1 MRQKGLSLFLMLSA
15 GLPWAGAQASII
27 NLSPESF
34 SAALSMGILAGESH
48 ERVYNASTGH
58 QQSELDWKLKNSP
71 VIKGELSWD
80 IFPRLTLTAR
90 GWTTLASSGSHMDDY
105 DWMDPNQESPTD
117 WSTHP
122 ASRLNHANEFDLSAK
137 GWLLKQ
143 ENYRL
148 GAMLGYQKTRF
159 SWSSHGGTYSYGNGE
174 MTGEYPDND
183 RGISYKQ
190 RFGVAYAG
198 LVGMYRYEN
207 IEINGQVRYS
217 PWVRARDNDEHYDR
231 QFTYRDE
238 ANNADYYA
246 AMVDVGYYVTPNA
259 KVFAEF
265 SWTRYDE
272 GKGGTEIRDNLLG
285 GPSLYVH
292 GDAAG
297 IENEN
302 YVFVVGLQY
311 RF

>member
-1 MRQKGLSLFLMLSA
+1 MRQKGLFLCLLLSA
-15 GLPWAGAQASII
+15 GLPWAGAQASLISF
-27 NLSPESF
+27 SPESF
-34 SAALSMGILAGESH
+34 SAALSTGIIAGESH
-48 ERVYNASTGH
+48 ERVYDPATGRK
-58 QQSELDWKLKNSP
+58 QSELDWHLKNTP
-71 VIKGELSWD
+71 IVKGELSWD
-80 IFPRLTLTAR
+80 MLPRLTLNAR
-90 GWTTLASSGSHMDDY
+90 GWTTLDTSASHMDDY
-105 DWMDPNQESPTD
+105 DWMDPAQDSPTD

-122 ASRLNHANEFDLSAK
+122 ATRLNHANEYDLNAK
-137 GWLLKQ
+137 AWLLKE

-159 SWSSHGGTYSYGNGE
+159 SWSSRGGTYSYGNGAI
-174 MTGEYPDND
+174 TGESPESE

-207 IEINGQVRYS
+207 FEVNGQVRYS
-217 PWVRARDNDEHYDR
+217 PWVRARDNDEHYER

-272 GKGGTEIRDNLLG
+272 GKGGTEVRDTMTG
-285 GPSLYVH
+285 GSAFYIH

-302 YVFVVGLQY
+302 YVFAVGVQY

>member
-1 MRQKGLSLFLMLSA
+1 
-15 GLPWAGAQASII
+15 
-27 NLSPESF
+27 
-34 SAALSMGILAGESH
+34 
-48 ERVYNASTGH
+48 
-58 QQSELDWKLKNSP
+58 
-71 VIKGELSWD
+71 
-80 IFPRLTLTAR
+80 
-90 GWTTLASSGSHMDDY
+90 
-105 DWMDPNQESPTD
+105 
-117 WSTHP
+117 
-122 ASRLNHANEFDLSAK
+122 
-137 GWLLKQ
+137 
-143 ENYRL
+143 
-148 GAMLGYQKTRF
+148 
-159 SWSSHGGTYSYGNGE
+159 

-198 LVGMYRYEN
+198 LVGMYRYQN

-272 GKGGTEIRDNLLG
+272 GKGSTEIRDNLLG

-302 YVFVVGLQY
+302 YVFAVGLQY